1 MKLPVYPFIV
11 VKVLAG
17 VVVAVPLDFIQD
29 QKSIERFATI
39 ISIGAKRK
47 VWLAMS
53 DQLTFCFDVGGLGKV
68 EFIGEEA
75 RSSLPT
81 SELNADSQSLFLF
94 VEQDKLPFSLT

>member
-1 MKLPVYPFIV
+1 MKLPAYPFLV
-11 VKVLAG
+11 VKVLSG

-29 QKSIERFATI
+29 QESIERFATI

-53 DQLTFCFDVGGLGKV
+53 EQLTFCFDVGGLGKL

-75 RSSLPT
+75 RSCLPT
-81 SELNADSQSLFLF
+81 SELTADSQSLFLF